1 MSKYPSSSSSSS
13 SVCCPGGTA
22 FALAA
27 QVGALSGRIQLFP
40 CGTFAAC
47 DGRPASMH
55 GVTAKAWR
63 INTHDAAALIDAW
76 QQQET
81 PLVVDY
87 EHQTQRAAE
96 NGQPAP
102 AAGWI
107 KSLEWEEG
115 RGLFASVE
123 WTERAR
129 AHIQAGE
136 YRYISPVFSFDK
148 HSGAVMRLVC
158 AALTNHPAL
167 DGMDT
172 ARAATEEQKRM
183 NKELLEALRAFFGLA
198 ATADEDALCA
208 ALKAQS
214 EGATLNALLAAKD
227 TEIASLKKAEPDPA
241 HYVPM
246 ALLTAEQEKTTL
258 LRAKVSALESGK
270 TADTLNAEI
279 QAALADGRLPKS
291 CESWAKSLA
300 QTSPDSLH
308 TYLKSAVSVAAL
320 TAMQTKG
327 KEPEAKKDCLTD
339 DEKYACAQAG
349 ISEAD
354 FLAQKTKEKN

>member
-1 MSKYPSSSSSSS
+1 MSKYPSSS

-47 DGRPASMH
+47 DGRPASLH

-63 INTHDAAALIDAW
+63 INTHDAAALIAAW

-208 ALKAQS
+208 ALKAQP
-214 EGATLNALLAAKD
+214 EGATLNAMLAAKD

-241 HYVPM
+241 HYVPIAVVKDMQASLSSISTQM
-246 ALLTAEQEKTTL
+246 AELRGARESETLNADIEAALKDGRLSVSGKDWALALAKSNPQALCDFLKVAAPVAALRGQQTATGTPPTATATLTAEDEYICKQLGITEK
-258 LRAKVSALESGK
+258 
-270 TADTLNAEI
+270 
-279 QAALADGRLPKS
+279 
-291 CESWAKSLA
+291 
-300 QTSPDSLH
+300 
-308 TYLKSAVSVAAL
+308 
-320 TAMQTKG
+320 
-327 KEPEAKKDCLTD
+327 
-339 DEKYACAQAG
+339 
-349 ISEAD
+349 D
-354 FLAQKTKEKN
+354 FRAQKENA